1 MAKKFIV
8 KVAVENIVYQLD
20 KLYDYTIAEDIIDN
34 VFLGC
39 RVLVPFGKG
48 NKKRQGII
56 LETGY
61 SYEYE
66 KLKPVFSLLDDKPI
80 LNDEM
85 LKLAIFMKEKYFCT
99 FFDAIKLMIPS
110 GMNFKLYEKFR
121 LCRDFKEKLSLK
133 CDVLLKSLIMYLEN
147 AGSWVNKEK
156 LIDEFGKEI
165 LPCLKILESNGLIE
179 KKELKKRKILD
190 AKIKMIRLSE
200 NFHVDDGELT
210 LKQKKVFDILLQNKN
225 GISLKE
231 LLYLSG
237 VSLCVVENLVKKN
250 IVESFEDN
258 IYRNPY
264 RNVNFDGEIKNINL
278 TEEQN
283 AAYNSILELYNSKKY
298 KVALLYGVTGSGK
311 TSVFMKLVERVVSE
325 GKNVIVMV
333 PEIALTPQMVA
344 IFKQR
349 FLDRVAVFH
358 SGLSEPE
365 RLDEYRRVKKGLIN
379 VVVGTRS
386 AVFAPFENIGL
397 IVMDEEQE
405 SSYKSEATPRF
416 HAREVAK
423 FRCAYNKSLLLLSSA
438 TPSVE
443 SYFWAK
449 NNKYY
454 ISALKNRH
462 SGLKLPE
469 VSIVDMNKEVEK
481 GNFSAF
487 SKMLEKN
494 LLKNLNDGNQSIL
507 LLNRRGYN
515 TLVSCRDCGSVI
527 MCPNCSVAL
536 IYHAVNKKLMCHYCG
551 FSMSDT
557 RECPDCRGHNLKYI
571 GRGTQK
577 IEEELKEKF
586 PKARILRID
595 SDSMTQKFSYEK
607 KLKSFANKEYD
618 IMLGTQ
624 MVAKGLNFPNV
635 TLVGVL
641 SADQSLYN
649 GDFRSYERTFSLI
662 TQVVGRSGR
671 ANEKGYAIIQ
681 TFTPENPI
689 IKLASDQDYNSFY
702 NDEIKLRRVLLYPP
716 FVKLCVIGFVGEK
729 EIKTLN
735 AAISFFEIL
744 TGVIRDEYSH
754 FAVRILGPTPA
765 QIFKVKNKFRYRM
778 IIKFKDEKTFKKII
792 KESFFRFNEYE
803 KFSGIS
809 ILVDVDPDT
818 IL

>member
-8 KVAVENIVYQLD
+8 KIAVENIVYQLD
-20 KLYDYTIAEDIIDN
+20 KLYSYTITEDLIDN
-34 VFLGC
+34 VRLGC
-39 RVLVPFGKG
+39 RVLVPFGMS

-61 SYEYE
+61 SYEFE

-85 LKLAIFMKEKYFCT
+85 LKLAGFIKEKYFCT
-99 FFDAIKLMIPS
+99 IFDAIRLMIPS

-121 LCRDFKEKLSLK
+121 LCKNFREKLNLECDDLLKNLIIYLEDTDSWVSKEKL
-133 CDVLLKSLIMYLEN
+133 M
-147 AGSWVNKEK
+147 
-156 LIDEFGKEI
+156 DEFGEKV
-165 LPCLKILESNGLIE
+165 LVCLKILESNGLIE
-179 KKELKKRKILD
+179 KKELKKRKIID
-190 AKIKMIRLSE
+190 AKTKMVRLRE
-200 NFHVDDGELT
+200 NFYDCERELT
-210 LKQKKVFDILLQNKN
+210 SKQRKVFDILSHNKS

-231 LLYLSG
+231 LLYLTG
-237 VSLCVVENLVKKN
+237 VSLCVIENLIKKN
-250 IVESFEDN
+250 IAEYFECD
-258 IYRNPY
+258 IYRDPY
-264 RNVNFDGEIKNINL
+264 KNIDFVKEVKDVNL
-278 TEEQN
+278 TEEQSD
-283 AAYNSILELYNSKKY
+283 AYNSILELYNSKEY

-344 IFKQR
+344 IFKQK

-358 SGLSEPE
+358 SGLSESE
-365 RLDEYRRVKKGLIN
+365 RLDEYKRVKKGLAN

-405 SSYKSEATPRF
+405 PSYKSEATPRF
-416 HAREVAK
+416 HAREIAK
-423 FRCAYNKSLLLLSSA
+423 FRCAYHKSLLLLSSA

-449 NNKYY
+449 NKKYC
-454 ISALKNRH
+454 ISVLKHRH
-462 SGLKLPE
+462 SGIKLPE
-469 VSIVDMNKEVEK
+469 VSIVDMNKEVER

-487 SKMLEKN
+487 SKALEEK
-494 LLKNLNDGNQSIL
+494 LLKNLNVGKQSIL

-515 TLVSCRDCGSVI
+515 TLISCRDCSSVM

-557 RECPDCRGHNLKYI
+557 SECPACHGHNLKYI
-571 GRGTQK
+571 GMGTQK

-586 PKARILRID
+586 SQARVLRMD
-595 SDSMTQKFSYEK
+595 SDSMAQKFSYEK
-607 KLKSFANKEYD
+607 KLKSFENKEYD

-671 ANEKGYAIIQ
+671 SGEEGYALIQ
-681 TFTPENPI
+681 TFTPENTI
-689 IKLASDQDYNSFY
+689 IKLASEQDYDSFY
-702 NDEIKLRRVLLYPP
+702 NDEINIRRALLYPP
-716 FVKLCVIGFVGEK
+716 FTKLCVIGFVGEK
-729 EIKTLN
+729 ETKTLN
-735 AAISFFEIL
+735 VAVSFFKIL
-744 TGVIRDEYSH
+744 TDVIRDKYFD

-778 IIKFKDEKTFKKII
+778 IIKFKDEKTLREIV
-792 KESFFRFNEYE
+792 KESFFRFSES
-803 KFSGIS
+803 KKLSGIS
-809 ILVDVDPDT
+809 VFVDVDPDT